1 MPRPP
6 LAVGT
11 FGAINFL
18 VVGKGRVR
26 AQVSFRDFDGR
37 RRSVSR
43 YGRTKAE
50 AERRLRAALRDR
62 GNGLD
67 EGASADSRLATVA
80 AAWLAEV
87 DDSDLAVGTKRL
99 YRFAVQNYVI
109 PGVGQLRLREITVP
123 AVDRL
128 LTAVRKSHGAGAAK
142 AARSVLSGILTE
154 AVRRGA
160 IPTNPVR
167 EVASR
172 RAHRRP
178 APGPRALTVEEAR
191 QLCERLAADA
201 EAVEL
206 DLPDL
211 VEFMLGTG
219 VRIGEACALR
229 WSAVDLVA
237 ATVRIDATLI
247 RVPGRGPRDPGVP
260 QDHGRSADDRA
271 AGLRRR
277 PARAPAGTDAR
288 GAGHGGG
295 LPESDRAT
303 PGSAQHEQPPAP
315 GPRSRR
321 LRLGQLARVPQDR
334 GDPAGRGGAVRPP
347 DRRPPGAQPAEPDPG
362 RLHGSRPREPGGGDG
377 APAVPLSADENDP
390 LGWERARLR
399 RMFVVCSSQRLARLA
414 LQAADLGF
422 CSPDW
427 TRTNNPA
434 INSRMLCQ
442 LSYGG

>member
-1 MPRPP
+1 M
-6 LAVGT
+6 
-11 FGAINFL
+11 
-18 VVGKGRVR
+18 
-26 AQVSFRDFDGR
+26 
-37 RRSVSR
+37 
-43 YGRTKAE
+43 
-50 AERRLRAALRDR
+50 
-62 GNGLD
+62 
-67 EGASADSRLATVA
+67 A

-142 AARSVLSGILTE
+142 SARSVLSGILTE

-178 APGPRALTVEEAR
+178 TPGPRALTVEEAR

-229 WSAVDLVA
+229 WSAVDLDA

-247 RVPGRGPRDPGVP
+247 RVPGRGLEIQEFPKTTAGRRTIALPAFVVDLLERRWAQTPTAQGTAVVFPSPTGRLRDPHNTSSHLR
-260 QDHGRSADDRA
+260 QALDRA
-271 AGLRRR
+271 GF
-277 PARAPAGTDAR
+277 DWV
-288 GAGHGGG
+288 
-295 LPESDRAT
+295 E
-303 PGSAQHEQPPAP
+303 
-315 GPRSRR
+315 
-321 LRLGQLARVPQDR
+321 LARVPQDR

-362 RLHGSRPREPGGGDG
+362 RLHGSRPRQPGGGDG
-377 APAVPLSADENDP
+377 APAVSLSADENDP
-390 LGWERARLR
+390 LGWEQARLR

>member
-26 AQVSFRDFDGR
+26 AQASFRDFDGR

-50 AERRLRAALRDR
+50 ADRRLRAALRDR

-99 YRFAVQNYVI
+99 YRFAVHNYVI

-142 AARSVLSGILTE
+142 SARSVLSGILTG

-178 APGPRALTVEEAR
+178 PPGPRA
-191 QLCERLAADA
+191 
-201 EAVEL
+201 
-206 DLPDL
+206 
-211 VEFMLGTG
+211 
-219 VRIGEACALR
+219 
-229 WSAVDLVA
+229 
-237 ATVRIDATLI
+237 
-247 RVPGRGPRDPGVP
+247 
-260 QDHGRSADDRA
+260 
-271 AGLRRR
+271 
-277 PARAPAGTDAR
+277 
-288 GAGHGGG
+288 
-295 LPESDRAT
+295 
-303 PGSAQHEQPPAP
+303 
-315 GPRSRR
+315 
-321 LRLGQLARVPQDR
+321 
-334 GDPAGRGGAVRPP
+334 
-347 DRRPPGAQPAEPDPG
+347 
-362 RLHGSRPREPGGGDG
+362 DG
-377 APAVPLSADENDP
+377 
-390 LGWERARLR
+390 
-399 RMFVVCSSQRLARLA
+399 
-414 LQAADLGF
+414 
-422 CSPDW
+422 
-427 TRTNNPA
+427 
-434 INSRMLCQ
+434 
-442 LSYGG
+442 

>member
-1 MPRPP
+1 M
-6 LAVGT
+6 
-11 FGAINFL
+11 
-18 VVGKGRVR
+18 
-26 AQVSFRDFDGR
+26 
-37 RRSVSR
+37 
-43 YGRTKAE
+43 
-50 AERRLRAALRDR
+50 
-62 GNGLD
+62 
-67 EGASADSRLATVA
+67 A

-142 AARSVLSGILTE
+142 SARSVLSGILTE

-178 APGPRALTVEEAR
+178 TPGPRALTVEEAR

-229 WSAVDLVA
+229 WSAVDLDA

-247 RVPGRGPRDPGVP
+247 RVPGRGLEIQEFPKTTAGRRTIALPAFVVDLLERRRAQTPTAQGTAVIFPSPTGRLRDPHNTSSHLR
-260 QDHGRSADDRA
+260 QALDRA
-271 AGLRRR
+271 GFDWVSSHVFRKTVATRLDEAGLSARQIADHLGHNR
-277 PARAPAGTDAR
+277 PSLTQDVYMGR
-288 GAGHGGG
+288 GLAS
-295 LPESDRAT
+295 PEAAT
-303 PGSAQHEQPPAP
+303 ALQ
-315 GPRSRR
+315 RSR
-321 LRLGQLARVPQDR
+321 
-334 GDPAGRGGAVRPP
+334 
-347 DRRPPGAQPAEPDPG
+347 
-362 RLHGSRPREPGGGDG
+362 
-377 APAVPLSADENDP
+377 
-390 LGWERARLR
+390 
-399 RMFVVCSSQRLARLA
+399 
-414 LQAADLGF
+414 
-422 CSPDW
+422 
-427 TRTNNPA
+427 
-434 INSRMLCQ
+434 
-442 LSYGG
+442 